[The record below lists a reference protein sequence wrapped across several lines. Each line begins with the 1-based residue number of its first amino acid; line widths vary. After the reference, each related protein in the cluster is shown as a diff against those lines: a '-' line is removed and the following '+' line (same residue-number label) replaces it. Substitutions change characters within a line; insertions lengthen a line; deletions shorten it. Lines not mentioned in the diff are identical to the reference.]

1 MREIPYVINRSR
13 FLPIIE
19 EHLSRLRNQLDTGLA
34 VQIDFEIGGYNG
46 DVTIVIHSNDAYAFQ
61 TDWPGR
67 DYTRFPQRI
76 RAAATALQLCG
87 FVGMFRIIH
96 ENGVLII
103 RLA

>member
-46 DVTIVIHSNDAYAFQ
+46 DVTVVIHSNDAYAFQ
-61 TDWPGR
+61 TDCLAG
-67 DYTRFPQRI
+67 TI
-76 RAAATALQLCG
+76 AAFHNASEQQLPHSNDADLWGCSASS
-87 FVGMFRIIH
+87 MKMA
-96 ENGVLII
+96 N
-103 RLA
+103 